1 MIKINKNIRSHM
13 QNNRG
18 PYKGRRKPRTLL
30 GTSEEHI
37 EKRIQ
42 EKLQS

>member
-1 MIKINKNIRSHM
+1 MQYNIEDHIREEKTS
-13 QNNRG
+13 NIV
-18 PYKGRRKPRTLL
+18 